1 MAIWQFSCH
10 VIPKENEDISNDL
23 DFDEIL
29 EWRKQGTSTEKIDFL
44 DKRKSW
50 SDEISQYGKEDETCI
65 EFIYDNEVLM
75 EIHCRLDMRSLTK
88 EMLKKILNF
97 VEEIDGLIFYEGEI
111 YSPNMSEI
119 IEIIKKSRATRFC
132 KDPIKF
138 LQELE
143 NKDLE
148 I

>member
-1 MAIWQFSCH
+1 MAIWQFSCY
-10 VIPKENEDISNDL
+10 VIPKEKADISNHL
-23 DFDEIL
+23 EIDEIST
-29 EWRKQGTSTEKIDFL
+29 WRKQGTSTETIDFL

-50 SDEISQYGKEDETCI
+50 SNERSQYGNEDGTCI

-75 EIHCRLDMRSLTK
+75 EIYCRLDMRSLTK

-138 LQELE
+138 LQEL
-143 NKDLE
+143 DS
-148 I
+148 

>member
-1 MAIWQFSCH
+1 MAIWQFGCH
-10 VIPKENEDISNDL
+10 IISKEKADIRNHL

-29 EWRKQGTSTEKIDFL
+29 TWRKQDTSIEEIDFL
-44 DKRKSW
+44 DKQQSW
-50 SDEISQYGKEDETCI
+50 SNKISQYGNTDETCI
-65 EFIYDNEVLM
+65 EFFYENGELL
-75 EIHCRLDMRSLTK
+75 EIECRLDLRSLSR
-88 EMLKKILNF
+88 EMLENILNY
-97 VEEIDGLIFYEGEI
+97 VEKIGGLIFYEGEI

-138 LQELE
+138 LQELD
-143 NKDLE
+143 NKDSE